1 MASYIVRRLLIGA
14 LVAFGVVVV
23 VFFSLYMAPGD
34 PMSLLIPPGAGRA
47 TKEVVDQIRVAYGLD
62 KPIHVQFF
70 LYLKQL
76 AHLDL
81 GNSIQTGRPVIDAL
95 KARYPATLEL
105 GAFSLLLAIVVSI
118 PLGVLSAVYRN
129 SLPDHLL
136 RVLALAGMALPNFWL
151 GLMLMLLFSLRLGWL
166 PASGYGGPFWTWE
179 GLKHIIL
186 PGITLS
192 APSWGLL
199 VRLTRSS
206 MLEVLGEDYLATA
219 RAKGLRESTVIFRHA
234 LRNALIPVVTVFGLQ
249 FGVIIAGATITETVF
264 AWPGIGRYLYQGI
277 VGNDFPVVRATVLV
291 ISIGVILINLLVDLV
306 YVAIDPRITY
316 D

>member
-1 MASYIVRRLLIGA
+1 
-14 LVAFGVVVV
+14 
-23 VFFSLYMAPGD
+23 
-34 PMSLLIPPGAGRA
+34 MSLLIPPGAGRA
-47 TKEVVDQIRVAYGLD
+47 TKEVVDQIRATYGLD
-62 KPIHVQFF
+62 KPLHIQFF
-70 LYLKQL
+70 LYLNQL
-76 AHLDL
+76 VRLDL
-81 GNSIQTGRPVIDAL
+81 GSSIQTGRPVIDAL

-151 GLMLMLLFSLRLGWL
+151 GLMFILLFSLRLGWL

-179 GLKHIIL
+179 GFKHIIL

-219 RAKGLRESTVIFRHA
+219 RAKGLRESAVIFRHA